1 MTTKKIVIIVVSV
14 VIVLAL
20 IIVLFVGGIIGMVFY
35 GISNSDAAHVAKDFL
50 RSNER
55 LKQDIGEVK
64 DFGKFITGNINFNN
78 GDGTA
83 QLNLKVIGERKEVN
97 AAVELVFRSGHQWR
111 VTAASYK
118 NEAGE
123 TIDLLNPYE
132 SRIEID
138 RMNKIYMIKPCARRC
153 TTSEPRAVA
162 TGRSVNDRN
171 DEFGK
176 YIPREQ
182 RVGRSLPLA
191 VLMLSSF

>member
-1 MTTKKIVIIVVSV
+1 MTTKKIVIIVVSI

-20 IIVLFVGGIIGMVFY
+20 IVVLFVGGIIGMVFY
-35 GISNSDAAHVAKDFL
+35 GISNSDAAQVAKDFL

>member
-1 MTTKKIVIIVVSV
+1 
-14 VIVLAL
+14 
-20 IIVLFVGGIIGMVFY
+20 
-35 GISNSDAAHVAKDFL
+35 AKDFL

-83 QLNLKVIGERKEVN
+83 ELNLKVIGERKEVN
-97 AAVELVFRSGHQWR
+97 AAVELIFRSGHQWR

-132 SRIEID
+132 SRIESD
-138 RMNKIYMIKPCARRC
+138 RMNKIYTIKRTNLVTKDASVARRLERALVPYRARR
-153 TTSEPRAVA
+153 TS
-162 TGRSVNDRN
+162 
-171 DEFGK
+171 
-176 YIPREQ
+176 
-182 RVGRSLPLA
+182 PLSKHW
-191 VLMLSSF
+191 LT